1 MMKQNMGNLDRVIR
15 FIVVI
20 AVIILLWTEVIKGTF
35 ATILGIIAIIFVVT
49 SITGF
54 CPSYVPLK
62 ISTRKK
68 LEKEDSK

>member
-1 MMKQNMGNLDRVIR
+1 MSNIDRIIR

-35 ATILGIIAIIFVVT
+35 ATILGIIAIILVIT

-54 CPSYVPLK
+54 CPLYVLLK
-62 ISTRKK
+62 ISTKK
-68 LEKEDSK
+68 KTDKEETK

>member
-1 MMKQNMGNLDRVIR
+1 MKQNMANIDRIIR
-15 FIVVI
+15 FVVVI

-35 ATILGIIAIIFVVT
+35 ATILGIIAIILVIT

-54 CPSYVPLK
+54 CPLYVPLK

-68 LEKEDSK
+68 TDTEEK

>member
-1 MMKQNMGNLDRVIR
+1 MKQNMANIDRIIR
-15 FIVVI
+15 FVVVI

-35 ATILGIIAIIFVVT
+35 ATILGIIAIILVIT

-54 CPSYVPLK
+54 CPLYVPLK

-68 LEKEDSK
+68 TETEEK

>member
-1 MMKQNMGNLDRVIR
+1 MKQNMGNLDRIIR

-20 AVIILLWTEVIKGTF
+20 AVIILLWAEVIKGTF
-35 ATILGIIAIIFVVT
+35 ATILGIIAIILVIT

-54 CPSYVPLK
+54 CPLYVPLK

-68 LEKEDSK
+68 TDTTEEKK

>member
-1 MMKQNMGNLDRVIR
+1 MKQNMGNPDRIIR

-35 ATILGIIAIIFVVT
+35 ATILGIIAIILVIT

-54 CPSYVPLK
+54 CPIYVPFK
-62 ISTRKK
+62 ISTSKK
-68 LEKEDSK
+68 TDKEESK